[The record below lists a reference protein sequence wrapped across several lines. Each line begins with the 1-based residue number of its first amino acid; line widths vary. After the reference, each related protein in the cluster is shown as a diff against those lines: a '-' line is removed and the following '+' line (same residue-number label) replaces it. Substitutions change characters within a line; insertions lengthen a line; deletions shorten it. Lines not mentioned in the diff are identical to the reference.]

1 MSAVPAR
8 ASRPTVLVKVM
19 VVTMVVAGVVVLQ
32 ITMDVL
38 SYFTPERIQGWLATA
53 GPAAPLLYML
63 VMALAVVISPIPS
76 LPLDIAAGAFFG
88 PLLGTLYSVVGALA
102 GAVASFLIAR
112 WLGRDV
118 VSRLL

>member
-1 MSAVPAR
+1 MSVLPAR

-19 VVTMVVAGVVVLQ
+19 GVTMVVAGVVVLQ
-32 ITMDVL
+32 LTMDVL
-38 SYFTPERIQGWLATA
+38 SYFTPERIQVWLATA

-88 PLLGTLYSVVGALA
+88 PLLGTPYSVVGALA

-118 VSRLL
+118 LSRLL